1 MKKLL
6 ILTLLFLALFGSLT
20 VHAAETEYDLSG
32 VYDSLSEDA
41 KRHLLSIG
49 ADSAQPDSL
58 SALSFDGMMKE
69 IASMAQENIRSP
81 LRGLIS
87 VTAMLLLCS
96 MLTAYRGSL
105 SADTGTALELVL
117 SLCLSA
123 AVALPASAVIT
134 SIGEVIT
141 RSSQLM
147 LAYVPV
153 MALLLTASG
162 SLSSSAAYYAAVVGA
177 GEGVVQLSSGVVLP
191 FLRMLLGMSIAS
203 GVSGGVDLS
212 GFTASVSKAAKW
224 LLAFVMAVFTAV
236 LGLKQVVAGSLDSVT
251 GKAARFAVSSFVPVV
266 GAALSEALR
275 TLQSSLGVLKSGI
288 GVFVIL
294 ALAVTFLPAVL
305 RVLLWLLTL
314 WAGKAMAEAL
324 NLSRGA
330 GLLNG
335 ISDVFSVMLAVLLS
349 VGAAFIIAAAAVF
362 SIGGAS

>member
-1 MKKLL
+1 MLSG
-6 ILTLLFLALFGSLT
+6 ALN
-20 VHAAETEYDLSG
+20 VHAAENEYDLTG

-41 KRHLLSIG
+41 KRHLLSLG
-49 ADSAQPDSL
+49 ADSAQPDAL
-58 SALSFDGMMKE
+58 SSLSFDGVLNE
-69 IASMAQENIRSP
+69 IASMAQDSADSP

-105 SADTGTALELVL
+105 NADTGNALELVL

-134 SIGEVIT
+134 SIGEVVAN
-141 RSSQLM
+141 SSRLM

-162 SLSSSAAYYAAVVGA
+162 SLSGSAAYYAAVLGA
-177 GEGVVQLSSGVVLP
+177 GEGVAQLSSGVILP
-191 FLRMLLGMSIAS
+191 LLRMLLGMSIAAGAS
-203 GVSGGVDLS
+203 NGADLGG
-212 GFTASVSKAAKW
+212 FIASASKAARW
-224 LLAFVMAVFTAV
+224 ITAFMMAIFTAV

-251 GKAARFAVSSFVPVV
+251 GKAARFALSSFVPVV
-266 GAALSEALR
+266 GSALSEALR
-275 TLQSSLGVLKSGI
+275 TMQSSLGVLKSGI

-294 ALAVTFLPAVL
+294 ALAVTFLPLVL
-305 RVLLWLLTL
+305 QVLLWQLTL
-314 WAGKAMAEAL
+314 WLGRAMAQSL

-335 ISDVFSVMLAVLLS
+335 LAEVFSVMLAVLLS
-349 VGAAFIIAAAAVF
+349 ISAVFIIATAAVF
-362 SIGGAS
+362 TVGGAS